1 MSQYYLGDP
10 CYVIPDKD
18 WGEFCDV
25 MNYDGSDFEFKGHT
39 CKCVGTGG
47 DGDFG
52 GLSVDAGI
60 IGIVPIEACDPAIIK
75 AGVSGYARLI
85 NDYAELEF
93 QECGEIIII
102 DGEALNGYECECNYH
117 SRNGYTEWLTED
129 NITECQGCGITIG
142 WECAEFG
149 SNDDG
154 YCSEDCMPP
163 MECEVCYASIDRD
176 EQMKVCED
184 CLCHSEC
191 GCEKEDPYD
200 DAPQCDDC
208 VKDDEKEKKGE
219 KK

>member
-10 CYVIPDKD
+10 CYVIPDDD

-25 MNYDGSDFEFKGHT
+25 MNYDGSDFQFKGHT

-60 IGIVPIEACDPAIIK
+60 IGIVPIEACDPQQLK
-75 AGVSGYARLI
+75 DTVPNDARLI

-93 QECGEIIII
+93 QECGGIVII
-102 DGEALNGYECECNYH
+102 DGEALNGYQCECNYH
-117 SRNGYTEWLTED
+117 RGNRYSEWMSED
-129 NITECQGCGITIG
+129 NMVSCPTCGTMVG
-142 WECAEFG
+142 YDCAEYG
-149 SNDDG
+149 DNDEG
-154 YCSEDCMPP
+154 YCSEECLPDL
-163 MECEVCYASIDRD
+163 ECEICYTSIDRD

-208 VKDDEKEKKGE
+208 IKDDEKEKKGE